1 MTMSF
6 SRQNE
11 ITLSILRTEPFLEK
25 KIFLTA
31 YSITQ
36 SDDVKGNEKFV
47 FDEQFN
53 SFFYALS
60 EWGGEEIN
68 IEAFRELL
76 YQGLVEYSLI

>member
-6 SRQNE
+6 SGQNE
-11 ITLSILRTEPFLEK
+11 ITLSILRTAPFQKRK
-25 KIFLTA
+25 KILTA

-36 SDDVKGNEKFV
+36 SDDVKGNGKFV

-53 SFFYALS
+53 SSLYALS
-60 EWGGEEIN
+60 EWGGEEID
-68 IEAFRELL
+68 IEAFRGLL